1 MQSLFQYIFEPLL
14 SVGPVNFTLRLNEA
28 VVALAS
34 LKSIISPSSF
44 TAGTSLQYWHK
55 IPDVFE

>member
-44 TAGTSLQYWHK
+44 TAGTSLQY
-55 IPDVFE
+55 